1 MSTLEKEINSMQ
13 SYTLLVQQFT
23 TTLSEATLKL
33 KNNIFFEHF
42 DAGKFIFLPVNR
54 NFNRGDQS

>member
-1 MSTLEKEINSMQ
+1 MQ